1 MAANST
7 VAPDKDNA
15 ANQQVPAVEDEWKIE
30 SLDAYDPPSSAVV
43 WIAWLFGQ
51 IVVSCLLLMLSGFH
65 FGLVKPD
72 LCDKV
77 TAVSSNTGNSTTGS
91 PTCAFSASVLAL
103 AIVSCIVSVI
113 DAARALPYLK
123 SILKPEKSQDQI
135 TNVEAERL
143 RGCFSSNK
151 YLSFN
156 IVRVCYCWILVHSI
170 LITVAANTYEWSWE
184 TDELSVLA
192 NTATFFLTCTVYIL
206 IIFAVVTWLIG
217 CYFSEKT
224 RQKDQQRPGEDDN
237 KIMKRLFVTTMLTV
251 GLVVSNAL
259 CMVSTLVLFFY
270 PKPGSSDRIVGL
282 IVVMVYVVITSI
294 AWLIILSILYNIS
307 VVVDNFF
314 KFLVINIFAFFV
326 VVPVLIACLVP
337 LINLLICPQCD
348 ASLWLLLF
356 LIHLIF
362 WIILLCI
369 CLVWIR
375 KVNHEQ
381 TDHEQT
387 DREQTDREQTDR
399 EQTDHER
406 VGYDPLP

>member
-1 MAANST
+1 MAANSP
-7 VAPDKDNA
+7 VAPDENNA
-15 ANQQVPAVEDEWKIE
+15 ANQRPAPAVEDEWKIE

-51 IVVSCLLLMLSGFH
+51 IVASCLLLMLSGFH

-72 LCDKV
+72 LCDNV
-77 TAVSSNTGNSTTGS
+77 TAVSSNTTSNSTIGS

-103 AIVSCIVSVI
+103 AILSCIVSVI
-113 DAARALPYLK
+113 DAARTLPYLK

-206 IIFAVVTWLIG
+206 IIVAVVTWLIG

-224 RQKDQQRPGEDDN
+224 RQKDQQGAGKDDN

-251 GLVVSNAL
+251 GLVVSSVL

-356 LIHLIF
+356 LIPF
-362 WIILLCI
+362 ILLPFI
-369 CLVWIR
+369 CVVYFIKHR
-375 KVNHEQ
+375 KRCN
-381 TDHEQT
+381 
-387 DREQTDREQTDR
+387 
-399 EQTDHER
+399 
-406 VGYDPLP
+406 YNKI